1 MLGVAKFVCCIFLCF
16 LETPVGHRVHLI
28 ALVSRGASDGCARN
42 GEYAIY
48 TNILPYKEWMLVS
61 ISVHLWNKLQTQFFA
76 TKNVRKSE
84 KKLFFVK
91 TY

>member
-1 MLGVAKFVCCIFLCF
+1 LFAVHFFVFS
-16 LETPVGHRVHLI
+16 ETPVRHRVHLI

-61 ISVHLWNKLQTQFFA
+61 MSVNLWNKGELSATIFCKRQIRKFAYLQNF
-76 TKNVRKSE
+76 
-84 KKLFFVK
+84 LD
-91 TY
+91 